1 MTTDKPTNIVLSLLK
16 QARETDGITQEHLA
30 ELAGVSCR
38 TIQRIESGHETS
50 LDTAKGIAAALGL
63 SSYTMLMPVRE
74 GGETPQ
80 EDEAGNLFN
89 DTRARLEL
97 YFKWKHI
104 HFVTVVIIVAT
115 FIVTLI
121 PITQDGSDRIQKKY
135 GALAINFEYHM
146 DNMVAPGEKRTL
158 ADFKYGRDGDN
169 INAEVSHL
177 AIMDMKAIN
186 AFHDKH
192 CPDAAS
198 RLSNDD
204 TLRDVLI
211 KSDIFTDVCLQKKP

>member
-63 SSYTMLMPVRE
+63 SSYKMLIPVQD
-74 GGETPQ
+74 GEATPQ
-80 EDEAGNLFN
+80 EDDSDNSLN
-89 DTRARLEL
+89 RTRRRLDL
-97 YFKWKHI
+97 YFKYLP
-104 HFVTVVIIVAT
+104 HFVAFVAI
-115 FIVTLI
+115 FMLFANLI
-121 PITQDGSDRIQKKY
+121 PVVQDGTDRIQKKY

-169 INAEVSHL
+169 INTEVSHL

-211 KSDIFTDVCLQKKP
+211 KSDMFTDVCLRKKP